1 VLRIGLSSTK
11 IRYRFQKARG
21 ETLSLLDF
29 LLFFLLIFIILRY
42 LEAEIFMTNDRFESG
57 NEKPEATRLP
67 IPALFKENISCTLL
81 GCLGNTINVKTST
94 CLLVSVLKVCS
105 TAGYD
110 VSDLEMNL
118 LRLQEAQG
126 VR

>member
-1 VLRIGLSSTK
+1 
-11 IRYRFQKARG
+11 
-21 ETLSLLDF
+21 
-29 LLFFLLIFIILRY
+29 
-42 LEAEIFMTNDRFESG
+42 MTNDRFESG
-57 NEKPEATRLP
+57 NEEPEAIRLP